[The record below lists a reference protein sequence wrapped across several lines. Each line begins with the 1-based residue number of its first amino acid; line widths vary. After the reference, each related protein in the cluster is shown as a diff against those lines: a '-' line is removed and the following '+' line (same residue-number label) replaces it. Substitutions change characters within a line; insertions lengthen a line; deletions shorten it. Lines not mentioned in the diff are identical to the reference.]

1 MNISGASDFSSSL
14 AAQALNMKSSSIQR
28 SIQTAV
34 LKQILDQQ
42 KSANDALV
50 RMIQEPDLLKLT
62 GGLID
67 LRA

>member
-14 AAQALNMKSSSIQR
+14 AAQALNMKSSSVQR

-42 KSANDALV
+42 KTANDALV
-50 RMIQEPDLLKLT
+50 RMIQGADLPKFT